1 MKMKSKIKQFKKDPL
16 ELTKQISDEY
26 EKSLKE
32 EDSEFFYDRVK
43 FMKDTMD
50 VEKYHSTDDWDK
62 SMVLNSDIRSI
73 VILLNQ
79 LLRFGRFVYTNNK
92 DEVTNFPKKEIPKF
106 YLNYLLNKKTNT
118 ITENL
123 KRRRKKY
130 D

>member
-1 MKMKSKIKQFKKDPL
+1 MKSKIKQFKKDPL

-43 FMKDTMD
+43 WTRDTMD
-50 VEKYHSTDDWDK
+50 VDEYRSTSEDDK
-62 SMVLNSDIRSI
+62 RMVLNTDIRSV

-92 DEVTNFPKKEIPKF
+92 DEITNFPKKEIPKF

-118 ITENL
+118 IKENL
-123 KRRRKKY
+123 NRRRRKI
-130 D
+130 

>member
-1 MKMKSKIKQFKKDPL
+1 MKSKIKQFKKDPL

-43 FMKDTMD
+43 WTRDTMD
-50 VEKYHSTDDWDK
+50 VDEYRSTSEDDK
-62 SMVLNSDIRSI
+62 RMVLNTDIRSV

-92 DEVTNFPKKEIPKF
+92 DEITNFPKKEIPKF
-106 YLNYLLNKKTNT
+106 YLNYLLNKRTNT
-118 ITENL
+118 IKENL
-123 KRRRKKY
+123 NRRRKKY

>member
-1 MKMKSKIKQFKKDPL
+1 MKSKIKQFKKDPL

-92 DEVTNFPKKEIPKF
+92 DEVTNFSKKEVPKF

-123 KRRRKKY
+123 KRRRKKQ
-130 D
+130 

>member
-1 MKMKSKIKQFKKDPL
+1 MKSKIKQFKKDPL

-92 DEVTNFPKKEIPKF
+92 DEVTNFSKKEVPKF
-106 YLNYLLNKKTNT
+106 YLNYLLNKRTNT
-118 ITENL
+118 IKENL
-123 KRRRKKY
+123 NRRRKKY

>member
-1 MKMKSKIKQFKKDPL
+1 MKSKIKQFKKDPL

-32 EDSEFFYDRVK
+32 EDSEFFYDRVQWT
-43 FMKDTMD
+43 KDSMD
-50 VEKYHSTDDWDK
+50 VDEYRSTSEDDK
-62 SMVLNSDIRSI
+62 RMVLNTDIRSV

-79 LLRFGRFVYTNNK
+79 LLRFGRFVYTNKK

-106 YLNYLLNKKTNT
+106 YLNYLLNKRTNT
-118 ITENL
+118 IKENL
-123 KRRRKKY
+123 NRRRKKY

>member
-1 MKMKSKIKQFKKDPL
+1 MKSKIKQFKKDPL

-50 VEKYHSTDDWDK
+50 VNDYKSTDDFDK

-92 DEVTNFPKKEIPKF
+92 DEVTNFSKKEVPKF
-106 YLNYLLNKKTNT
+106 YLNYLLNKRTNT
-118 ITENL
+118 IKENL
-123 KRRRKKY
+123 NRRRKKN

>member
-1 MKMKSKIKQFKKDPL
+1 MKSKIKQFKKDPL

-43 FMKDTMD
+43 WTRDTMD
-50 VEKYHSTDDWDK
+50 VDEYRSTSEDDK
-62 SMVLNSDIRSI
+62 RMVLNTDIRSV

-92 DEVTNFPKKEIPKF
+92 DEITNFPKKEIPKF

-118 ITENL
+118 IKENL
-123 KRRRKKY
+123 NRRRRKKY

>member
-1 MKMKSKIKQFKKDPL
+1 MKSKIKQFKKDPL

-92 DEVTNFPKKEIPKF
+92 DEVTNFSKKEVPKF
-106 YLNYLLNKKTNT
+106 YLNYLLNKRTNT
-118 ITENL
+118 IKENL
-123 KRRRKKY
+123 NRRRKKN